1 LPELKF
7 ARPDVLCTFVKA
19 QRDVEDIDG
28 DASEHPVDFS
38 SYVNEVRTSQPLW
51 LQSDPRQTPLAVSP
65 RQSIEIVSELFRTM
79 GPRVIFVED
88 HGLLVG
94 LITVKD
100 LLKQNMLHE
109 HQAKADESSR
119 INELE
124 DVLEEGRLW
133 VQGFLDRFWKR
144 RKPVSTSGS
153 PTVVFDAAR
162 DSYELPERPRS

>member
-1 LPELKF
+1 
-7 ARPDVLCTFVKA
+7 
-19 QRDVEDIDG
+19 
-28 DASEHPVDFS
+28 
-38 SYVNEVRTSQPLW
+38 
-51 LQSDPRQTPLAVSP
+51 
-65 RQSIEIVSELFRTM
+65 M

-100 LLKQNMLHE
+100 LLKQHMLHE
-109 HQAKADESSR
+109 HQTKADESSR

-133 VQGFLDRFWKR
+133 ALGFLDRFWKR
-144 RKPVSTSGS
+144 RKPVSTPRS